1 MRIHWKELRQ
11 YDEKAM
17 EKTIAQCQT
26 LMKHKENWFVSK
38 KTAYRQFAK
47 LEIKRINVVYGFFLL
62 CLLYFLLFSEQMKIG
77 IVLLYYLLLG
87 SYFLYQLYEFKN
99 NDMEELMQ
107 ALPIHEG
114 KRFILHMCT
123 FLIIHLISFLSF
135 SIVGYLRM
143 DISMLEIMQLA
154 LIPLFLAHGCML
166 FFLNRIKRLYTAF
179 ISYII
184 LFLFFSNFFHPIL
197 INSSALQLGWI
208 QTLIVSLFSTVLFLI
223 AAYRY
228 GLKLQRRIHYG
239 A

>member
-47 LEIKRINVVYGFFLL
+47 LEIKRISVVYGFFLL

-123 FLIIHLISFLSF
+123 FLIIHLISFLSTYGHLH
-135 SIVGYLRM
+135 VRNHA
-143 DISMLEIMQLA
+143 ISLNTFIPGTWLYVVFLKQNQTTLYSFHQLY
-154 LIPLFLAHGCML
+154 
-166 FFLNRIKRLYTAF
+166 N
-179 ISYII
+179 II
-184 LFLFFSNFFHPIL
+184 F
-197 INSSALQLGWI
+197 
-208 QTLIVSLFSTVLFLI
+208 VL
-223 AAYRY
+223 
-228 GLKLQRRIHYG
+228 
-239 A
+239 